1 MYFGVQ
7 SAHLHPQTP
16 VSGRFKLAE
25 FCAAESGTCEGGF
38 RRVFGTGLKRPA
50 GGADAD
56 AQLFGD
62 DLPRGAGRT
71 QDGDLARG

>member
-38 RRVFGTGLKRPA
+38 RRVFGRALERPA

-56 AQLFGD
+56 TQFPGN
-62 DLPRGAGRT
+62 DLP
-71 QDGDLARG
+71 